1 MSTRSLTVV
10 QDESL
15 AELCVMYRHSDGY
28 PTGHGAELAKF
39 LKGFK
44 IVNGMD
50 GEKGKI
56 ANGMD
61 CLAAQLVAHFKD
73 GPGGIYLHPSG
84 ARSADEEYI
93 YFVQP
98 DHGGVTLRVT
108 DDEGNELFNGAPS
121 SFNGAKVEELENGCR
136 RSDPRQRQ

>member
-1 MSTRSLTVV
+1 MSTRSLTIV

-28 PTGHGAELAKF
+28 PTGHGDDLAKW

-44 IVNGMD
+44 VVNGLS
-50 GEKGKI
+50 GQKGKV

-84 ARSADEEYI
+84 VRGAGEEYI
-93 YFVQP
+93 YFVRP
-98 DHGGVTLRVT
+98 DHGGVILRVT
-108 DDEGNELFNGAPS
+108 NGEGKELFIGAPS
-121 SFNGAKVEELENGCR
+121 TFDGEKVEAAE
-136 RSDPRQRQ
+136 